1 MKIDYFHTDTMMIL
15 DNVTYRIS
23 RITENNQCILEKL
36 DNLSLVQKSKDE
48 LLRLYQAGNLAFRSD
63 ITHNQTNQ
71 NMVHPDNNRIFHE
84 YYCYIQAA
92 QRKLGNKPTTVGLQE
107 IIDLESS
114 EKTANHKKPSAIT
127 LYRWWSKWVN
137 SGYDSNAFQNKKR
150 GPIFSTSFNNPVVKR
165 IFDEVVDTVYLTRQ
179 NNSIKKTYDTFRFLI
194 LENNKKSIKTIKC
207 PSRSQF
213 YEKINRL
220 DKELVISSRKG
231 KRIAQQYFRQTGL
244 GVAVAH
250 ILERVE
256 VDHTTLDIMVFNE
269 NTKQVDG
276 RPTLTALIDVYSR
289 MILGIEIGFEP
300 PSQLSVMRALKNSI
314 LPKNIKREEKLNKH
328 DWPAYGIPIT
338 LVCDNGME
346 FHAKDLRRMCAELN
360 IELIFCPKQQPHYKG
375 HIERFMGTLNRQVCH
390 LIQGT
395 TFSNITMRGDYNSID
410 SATITLS
417 ELKQLIYQ
425 WLITDY
431 IQSPHK
437 GIGTIPIKK
446 WQEGLSILPPRLP
459 ESAEYLNFILTIEF
473 ERLLSHEGIQ
483 FEHLFYNSH
492 EIKALRIL
500 YGDQRKIKCRYDSEN
515 LGYIWVQEPQK
526 KYYIKIPCVQFEYAK
541 NTSLFQHKQV
551 LQEKNQIRKNS
562 HNESELLTSRSA
574 LYAKIQSINK
584 KQPIK
589 KRTSARLFN
598 EQNISFLS
606 DTKKESTIEH
616 NINLTDFFFDE
627 DDEFEVVYNDKDE

>member
-1 MKIDYFHTDTMMIL
+1 MKIDYFHIDTMMIL

-23 RITENNQCILEKL
+23 RITENNQCVLEKL
-36 DNLSLVQKSKDE
+36 DDLSLTQKRKDE

-63 ITHNQTNQ
+63 ITRNQTNQ
-71 NMVHPDNNRIFHE
+71 NMFYPDDNRIFHE
-84 YYCYIQAA
+84 YYFYIQAA

-114 EKTANHKKPSAIT
+114 RKTTNHKKPSVIT

-137 SGYDSNAFQNKKR
+137 SGYDSNAFQNRKR

-179 NNSIKKTYDTFRFLI
+179 NNSIKKAYDTFRFLI
-194 LENNKKSIKTIKC
+194 LDNNKKSIKTIKC

-220 DKELVISSRKG
+220 DKEFVISSRKG
-231 KRIAQQYFRQTGL
+231 KRVAQQYFRQTGQ
-244 GVAVAH
+244 GVTVTH

-256 VDHTTLDIMVFNE
+256 VDHTILDIMVFNE
-269 NTKQVDG
+269 KTHQVDG

-314 LPKNIKREEKLNKH
+314 LSKNIKREEKLDKH

-417 ELKQLIYQ
+417 ELRQLVELWIT
-425 WLITDY
+425 TDY

-437 GIGTIPIKK
+437 GIFTTPIKK
-446 WQEGLSILPPRLP
+446 WQEGLPILPPRLP

-492 EIKALRIL
+492 EIKTLRIL
-500 YGDQRKIKCRYDSEN
+500 YGDQRKIKCRYDPEN
-515 LGYIWVQEPQK
+515 LGDIWVQEPQK
-526 KYYIKIPCVQFEYAK
+526 KHYIKVPCVQFDYAQH
-541 NTSLFQHKQV
+541 TTLFQHKQV
-551 LQEKNQIRKNS
+551 LQEKNQIRKDS
-562 HNESELLTSRSA
+562 HHESELLESRHA
-574 LYAKIQSINK
+574 LYSKIQSINK

-589 KRTSARLFN
+589 KRVSARLLN
-598 EQNISFLS
+598 EQHISFSS
-606 DTKKESTIEH
+606 DTKKDSTIEH
-616 NINLTDFFFDE
+616 NINLIDVQLDE
-627 DDEFEVVYNDKDE
+627 HYDFEVVYDDKDE

>member
-114 EKTANHKKPSAIT
+114 GKTANHKKPSAIT

-194 LENNKKSIKTIKC
+194 LENNKKSIKTVKC

-231 KRIAQQYFRQTGL
+231 KRIAQHYFRQTGK

-500 YGDQRKIKCRYDSEN
+500 YGDQRKIKCRYDPEN
-515 LGYIWVQEPQK
+515 LGYIWAQEPQK

-551 LQEKNQIRKNS
+551 LQEKNQIRKSS
-562 HNESELLTSRSA
+562 HNESELLASRNA